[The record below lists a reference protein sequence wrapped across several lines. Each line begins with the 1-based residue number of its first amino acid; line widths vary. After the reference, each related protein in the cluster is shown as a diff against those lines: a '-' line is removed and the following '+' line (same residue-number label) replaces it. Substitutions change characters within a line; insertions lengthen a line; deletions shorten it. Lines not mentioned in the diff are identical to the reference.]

1 MKEFFVQQCAE
12 HENKNIT
19 ASFVVASKQVKPK
32 KSGEPYLALTL
43 ADRTGSIEAKMWDG
57 VPEAMGTFEQDDVIK
72 VRGLINKYNG
82 RFQLTIHKIRR
93 MDESEVEYAD
103 YLPKTSKDVEQQI
116 QEALYYDHLQ
126 PALRSYLTKLRE
138 DAYIDV
144 KTGFVDTGASPNQTK
159 PIIMAAASSPEEQA
173 QKKAKKKKKLLIF

>member
-12 HENKNIT
+12 HENKNIA
-19 ASFVVASKQVKPK
+19 ASLVVASKQVKPK

-103 YLPKTSKDVEQQI
+103 YLPKTSKDVDVLWQTLGEFI
-116 QEALYYDHLQ
+116 ASFKDEHLKALVTSFMADPELERAYKNA
-126 PALRSYLTKLRE
+126 PAS
-138 DAYIDV
+138 
-144 KTGFVDTGASPNQTK
+144 KT
-159 PIIMAAASSPEEQA
+159 
-173 QKKAKKKKKLLIF
+173 